1 VGQGFFV
8 SAIDD
13 GAISGLTQPIVGGNL
28 SFKNSQRVFQKEIV
42 TGAANN
48 GSLFFK
54 DGKKSKDN
62 ATNSDA
68 KQSDTREKIRLMF
81 DSPDGYHRQL
91 LIGADANASNDFD
104 LGYDA
109 LLIENNKEDMYWNLE
124 GSKLV
129 IQGVNNFNADQHFP
143 LSMKIDKE
151 GLVVIKIDELE
162 NIDSNKDIYVH
173 DLELDTYHNLRE
185 SDFNIILIPGEYN
198 NRFEITFSSNA
209 ILSTQDQEA
218 INLQAYFS
226 NDKESII
233 VTNPKLININA
244 VEMNNVLGQ
253 SVFKTNKDLDKSYLE
268 FKTSQLQ
275 SGMYIINVETD
286 NTTVSKKI
294 LID

>member
-1 VGQGFFV
+1 MGITV
-8 SAIDD
+8 S
-13 GAISGLTQPIVGGNL
+13 
-28 SFKNSQRVFQKEIV
+28 
-42 TGAANN
+42 
-48 GSLFFK
+48 
-54 DGKKSKDN
+54 
-62 ATNSDA
+62 
-68 KQSDTREKIRLMF
+68 
-81 DSPDGYHRQL
+81 
-91 LIGADANASNDFD
+91 
-104 LGYDA
+104 
-109 LLIENNKEDMYWNLE
+109 
-124 GSKLV
+124 
-129 IQGVNNFNADQHFP
+129 QHFP

-233 VTNPKLININA
+233 VTNPKLININV